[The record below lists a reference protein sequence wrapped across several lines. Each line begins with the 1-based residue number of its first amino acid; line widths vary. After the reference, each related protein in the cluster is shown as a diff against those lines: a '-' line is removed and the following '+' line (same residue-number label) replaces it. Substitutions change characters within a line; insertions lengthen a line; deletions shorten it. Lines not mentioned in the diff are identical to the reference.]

1 MAMTVRLS
9 DQLRRE
15 VGQYSEREGLTVNA
29 LIAVALREYL
39 DRRRLAMGTP
49 GTGGNSVPPAPMG
62 LAVAIA
68 RRVQGPP
75 VKVGKVKKG
84 RR

>member
-15 VGQYSEREGLTVNA
+15 AGQYSEREGLTVNA

-39 DRRRLAMGTP
+39 DRRRLGAVTAV
-49 GTGGNSVPPAPMG
+49 TGGNSVQQAPMG
-62 LAVAIA
+62 LAAAIA
-68 RRVQGPP
+68 KRVQGPP
-75 VKVGKVKKG
+75 VKRKKG